1 MSDERNEDQSP
12 PENTSEESEVHEETM
27 TGEDTPGEA
36 AGSEGESG
44 EQAAPPAAEAEDP
57 TPAEEEPVPSAD
69 PVKVNPAAFEEMMSA
84 AEFGPE
90 TAVDDDLVNLDLI
103 MDVSVPVTV
112 CVGSVRKSIAEVLS
126 MTPGHV
132 IDLNRFAGDP
142 VDLMVNDK
150 LIARGE
156 VVVVDDHYGLRITEI
171 CSKSERLSRST
182 VH

>member
-1 MSDERNEDQSP
+1 MSDEKNEDTLP
-12 PENTSEESEVHEETM
+12 PENDAQDSEVSEETPVEETANDE
-27 TGEDTPGEA
+27 TVE
-36 AGSEGESG
+36 
-44 EQAAPPAAEAEDP
+44 
-57 TPAEEEPVPSAD
+57 PAEEAEPASESEDSGGDAPAGEEPAPASEPVR
-69 PVKVNPAAFEEMMSA
+69 VNPAAFEEMMTA

-90 TAVDDDLVNLDLI
+90 AVVDDDLVNLDLI

-171 CSKSERLSRST
+171 CSKRERLSRSSAR
-182 VH
+182 